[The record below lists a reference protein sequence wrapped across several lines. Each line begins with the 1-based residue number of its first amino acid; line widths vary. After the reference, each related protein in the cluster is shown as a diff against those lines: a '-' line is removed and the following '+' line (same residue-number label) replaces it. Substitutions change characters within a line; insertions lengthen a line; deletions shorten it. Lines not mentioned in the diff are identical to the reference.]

1 MQKYRILGKKGE
13 GTFSE
18 VLKVQDIRD
27 GTYYACKKMKQRY
40 ESIDQVNNL
49 REIQAMRRLSPHG
62 NVVELK
68 EIIFDKKN
76 GTLALICELMDMN
89 LYEMIRGRRHYL
101 SEAKVKNYMY
111 QLCKAID
118 HMHRN
123 GIFHRDVKPENI
135 LVKDDVVKLA
145 DFGSCRSVYS
155 KQPYTEYISTRWYR
169 APECLLTDGYYT
181 HKMDMWS
188 VGCVFFEVLSLH
200 PLFPGSN
207 EVDQIARIHSVLGTP
222 SPNILKKLQNKSRS
236 MNFNFP
242 PKKGSGISTL
252 LPHDH
257 VSQDCIELIELM
269 CAYDPDDR
277 ISAKQALRHPYF
289 KQLRELDKRQ
299 VAANTRYSSPS
310 EASVITKPHRMV
322 KKKRKHVRGHARSP
336 TELQSILPKDDGFG
350 LTGGIATHQQPS
362 LPSLGVG
369 FKTNTYGTTLPKIP
383 VATNTHTTTFPT
395 SFPSIIHQEKN
406 KVKNQTSQKFGH
418 YTLPAIDNSKRSGAH
433 GF

>member
-1 MQKYRILGKKGE
+1 
-13 GTFSE
+13 
-18 VLKVQDIRD
+18 
-27 GTYYACKKMKQRY
+27 
-40 ESIDQVNNL
+40 
-49 REIQAMRRLSPHG
+49 
-62 NVVELK
+62 
-68 EIIFDKKN
+68 
-76 GTLALICELMDMN
+76 
-89 LYEMIRGRRHYL
+89 MI
-101 SEAKVKNYMY
+101 
-111 QLCKAID
+111 
-118 HMHRN
+118 
-123 GIFHRDVKPENI
+123 
-135 LVKDDVVKLA
+135 KDDVVKLA

-207 EVDQIARIHSVLGTP
+207 EVDQIARIHCVLGTP
-222 SPNILKKLQNKSRS
+222 SQNLLKKLQNKSRS

-242 PKKGSGISTL
+242 PKTGGGISSL

-257 VSQDCIELIELM
+257 VSQECIELIQLM
-269 CAYDPDDR
+269 CAYDPDER

-299 VAANTRYSSPS
+299 VTNTTFSSPS

-322 KKKRKHVRGHARSP
+322 KKKRKHVMGRGHARSP
-336 TELQSILPKDDGFG
+336 TESILPKDDGFG
-350 LTGGIATHQQPS
+350 LTGGIVAHQQPS
-362 LPSLGVG
+362 LSSIGVG
-369 FKTNTYGTTLPKIP
+369 YKTNTYGTTLPKIP
-383 VATNTHTTTFPT
+383 VATATHTTTFPT

>member
-18 VLKVQDIRD
+18 VLKVQDIQD
-27 GTYYACKKMKQRY
+27 GTYFACKKMKQRY

-49 REIQAMRRLSPHG
+49 REIQAMRRLNPHG
-62 NVVELK
+62 NVVDLK
-68 EIIFDKKN
+68 DIIFDKKS

-89 LYEMIRGRRHYL
+89 LYEMIRGRRHYI
-101 SEAKVKNYMY
+101 SESKVKNYMY
-111 QLCKAID
+111 QLCKSID

-135 LVKDDVVKLA
+135 LIKDDVVKLA

-181 HKMDMWS
+181 YKMDMWS
-188 VGCVFFEVLSLH
+188 VGCVFFEVLSLR

-207 EVDQIARIHSVLGTP
+207 EVDQIAKIHDVLGTP
-222 SPNILKKLQNKSRS
+222 SLSILKKLQNKSRS

-242 PKKGSGISTL
+242 AKTGTGIRVL

-257 VSQDCIELIELM
+257 VSKDCLELIEQM
-269 CAYDPDDR
+269 CTYDPDER
-277 ISAKQALRHPYF
+277 ITAKQALRHPYF
-289 KQLRELDKRQ
+289 KQLREQDRRKGGRL
-299 VAANTRYSSPS
+299 ASPEGS
-310 EASVITKPHRMV
+310 HISKPQRMT
-322 KKKRKHVRGHARSP
+322 KKKRKHVIGQSHG
-336 TELQSILPKDDGFG
+336 EVQSIFPKEGKING
-350 LTGGIATHQQPS
+350 LNGGIVANQQPV
-362 LPSLGVG
+362 LPPLGVG
-369 FKTNTYGTTLPKIP
+369 YKQNTYGTALPKIP
-383 VATNTHTTTFPT
+383 MATATHTSAFPT
-395 SFPSIIHQEKN
+395 SFHSVIHHEKN

-418 YTLPAIDNSKRSGAH
+418 FTLPAIDNSKRPGEH
-433 GF
+433 GL